1 MAAKRNPAA
10 DNGEAPSFEVALE
23 RLETIVEELEGGNLT
38 LDESIKRYEEGVKLS
53 RLLGQT
59 LDQAEKRIERLVAA
73 ADGPASTEPMELGE
87 DEVAPPP
94 PATPAPGAPRS
105 AAPPAVPRS
114 RDERGPG
121 ELPF

>member
-10 DNGEAPSFEVALE
+10 DTGEAPSFEVALD

-53 RLLGQT
+53 RLLGRT

-73 ADGPASTEPMELGE
+73 ADGSASTEPMELGE
-87 DEVAPPP
+87 DEVAPP
-94 PATPAPGAPRS
+94 TPAPGAPRS
-105 AAPPAVPRS
+105 AASPATPRS